1 MKLAPNVAEIP
12 HSRIREQ
19 ARQLQALLSQLLEPP
34 MDPPAELAD
43 IELSPRE
50 VKVLVILGDKG
61 EMIMTDLASALQVP
75 LSTTTRIIDRL
86 EKKRL
91 VERSRS
97 DEDRRIV
104 VVKDGER
111 GKLLHETIRKAQLEM
126 AGRMLKPLSN
136 GEREILLELMAKLV
150 RGLKS

>member
-1 MKLAPNVAEIP
+1 
-12 HSRIREQ
+12 
-19 ARQLQALLSQLLEPP
+19 